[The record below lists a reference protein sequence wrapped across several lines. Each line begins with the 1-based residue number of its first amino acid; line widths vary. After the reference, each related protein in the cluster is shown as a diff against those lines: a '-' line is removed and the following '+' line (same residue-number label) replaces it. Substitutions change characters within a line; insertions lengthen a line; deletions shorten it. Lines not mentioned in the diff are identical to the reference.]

1 VTSTTGVPERFEKLA
16 CRNKLLK
23 PMLFQVVLK
32 VLSIL
37 RSVWLSKSA
46 ASGGKG
52 KVFVTEFI

>member
-1 VTSTTGVPERFEKLA
+1 VPERFEKLA
-16 CRNKLLK
+16 CRNKRLK